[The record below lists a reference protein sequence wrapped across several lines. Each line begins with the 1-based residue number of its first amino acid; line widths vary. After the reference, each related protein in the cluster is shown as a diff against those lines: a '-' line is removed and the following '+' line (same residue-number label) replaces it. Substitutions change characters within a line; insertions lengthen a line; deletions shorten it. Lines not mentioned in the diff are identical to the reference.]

1 MDGCMF
7 PDYVGVY
14 HLLTDVYAWDDHY
27 QALYEGYL
35 DQ

>member
-1 MDGCMF
+1 ML

-14 HLLTDVYAWDDHY
+14 HLLADVYAWDDHY